1 MDDLISRKALL
12 EPLVNWRNANMG
24 TEAMRYLMAEVIETI
39 DSAPAIDAVPV
50 VWCKDCENWD
60 RSWECSSGNHGEHFC
75 PMIVLVTDSDFYCK
89 HGAKMDGDPHDSC

>member
-39 DSAPAIDAVPV
+39 DSAPAVDAVPV
-50 VWCKDCENWD
+50 VRCRE
-60 RSWECSSGNHGEHFC
+60 
-75 PMIVLVTDSDFYCK
+75 CK
-89 HGAKMDGDPHDSC
+89 HSVPIFSRYFIGCDMWKHSIQKDGFCHMGAKMDGGEND